1 MQVQELD
8 DEEVEFVFQ
17 QEELDDQAG
26 QLRNDAPLVSDCF
39 FKDVLL

>member
-1 MQVQELD
+1 MQDLELD

-17 QEELDDQAG
+17 REELEDQAG
-26 QLRNDAPLVSDCF
+26 QMRNDPPLVSDCF